1 MKTKIYLLAFLLLL
15 NLGLTSCNNDDD
27 GKRTSISVNDFV
39 WKALNS
45 WYYWQEEVPYLADN
59 RFSSDE
65 EYMQFIESK
74 STDDLFFSLLYNY
87 GTTDR
92 FSWIVPDYHTLE
104 NQFAGINLSFGMK
117 YGLVYINSNS
127 SNLFGYVQYII
138 PNSPAANAGLKR
150 GDIFMKING
159 NQLTDFNYTE
169 LLASQT
175 ATFGM
180 GYLENGQIYSTNQ
193 EVTLTKVELQENP
206 VYLTKVFNQ
215 GGHKIGY
222 IVYNA
227 FRANFNDEL
236 NDAIGQLSAQGI
248 TDMILDLR
256 YNGGGSV
263 ETSTYL
269 GSMLTGQFNGQD
281 FTRIVFNSKAAQN
294 NKSYIFENTGKV
306 YNDDLTEVGTFG
318 LNHLQLNQLTVLTA
332 RGTASASEMLISCL
346 KPYISVNLVG
356 TKTYGKTVGSITL
369 YDSPSSAYTSTNNIN
384 PSHTWA
390 MQPIV
395 FEYRNSLDHP
405 SPTMGIPTDVEVNE
419 IQYLENLPE
428 LGNPSEPLL
437 AAALND
443 ITGSAKVKKNSANF
457 SEESVFKTSQTMDHW
472 GTEMYLNKGFAFN
485 P

>member
-1 MKTKIYLLAFLLLL
+1 M
-15 NLGLTSCNNDDD
+15 
-27 GKRTSISVNDFV
+27 

-45 WYYWQEEVPYLADN
+45 WYYWQDDVANLADN
-59 RFSSDE
+59 RFSSDG

-215 GGHKIGY
+215 GSHKIGY
-222 IVYNA
+222 VVYNA
-227 FRANFNDEL
+227 FRANFNHEL

-248 TDMILDLR
+248 TDLILDLR

-281 FTRIVFNSKAAQN
+281 FTRIAFNSKAAQN

-306 YNDDLTEVGTFG
+306 YNDDLTEVGTFN
-318 LNHLQLNQLTVLTA
+318 LNHLQLNHLTVLTA

-369 YDSPSSAYTSTNNIN
+369 FDSPSSAYTSTNNIN

-395 FEYRNSLDHP
+395 FEYRNSLDQP
-405 SPTMGIPTDVEVNE
+405 SPTLGIPPNQEVNE
-419 IQYLENLPE
+419 LHYLENLPP
-428 LGNPSEPLL
+428 LGNPNEPLL
-437 AAALND
+437 ATALSQ
-443 ITGSAKVKKNSANF
+443 ISGIAKPKTNSTNF
-457 SEESVFKTSQTMDHW
+457 SKESLFKTSQNLDRW
-472 GTEMYLNKGFAFN
+472 GTEMYLNKGFSFN

>member
-1 MKTKIYLLAFLLLL
+1 MKTKIYLLTFSLLISF
-15 NLGLTSCNNDDD
+15 GLVSCNNDDE
-27 GKRTSISVNDFV
+27 GKRTSASVNDFV

-45 WYYWQEEVPYLADN
+45 WYYWQEEVPDLADH
-59 RFSSDE
+59 RFSSDAD
-65 EYMQFIESK
+65 YTQFIESK
-74 STDDLFFSLLYNY
+74 STDDLFFSLLHNY

-127 SNLFGYVQYII
+127 SNLFGYVQYVI

-150 GDIFMKING
+150 GDIFVRVNG
-159 NQLTDFNYTE
+159 NLLNDFNYTE
-169 LLASQT
+169 LLAAQS

-180 GYLENGQIYSTNQ
+180 GYFENGQIFSTNQ
-193 EVTLTKVELQENP
+193 EITLTKVELQENP
-206 VYLTKVFNQ
+206 VYLTKVINQ
-215 GGHKIGY
+215 GSHKVGY
-222 IVYNA
+222 IVYNG

-236 NDAIGQLSAQGI
+236 NDAIGQLNAQGI
-248 TDMILDLR
+248 TDLILDLR

-263 ETSTYL
+263 ETTTYL

-281 FTRIVFNSKAAQN
+281 FTRITFNSKAAQN
-294 NKSYIFENTGKV
+294 NKSYLFENVGKV
-306 YNDDLTEVGTFG
+306 YNDDLTEVGTFS

-346 KPYISVNLVG
+346 KPYISVKLIG

-369 YDSPSSAYTSTNNIN
+369 YDSPSSNYTSTNQIN
-384 PSHTWA
+384 TSHTWA

-395 FEYRNSLDHP
+395 FEYRNYLDQP
-405 SPTMGIPTDVEVNE
+405 SPSLGIPTDVEINE
-419 IQYLENLPE
+419 IHYLENLPE

-437 AAALND
+437 AAALNE
-443 ITGSAKVKKNSANF
+443 ITGSGKVKKTSANF
-457 SEESVFKTSQTMDHW
+457 SDESLFNTSQTVDRW
-472 GTEMYLNKGFAFN
+472 GMEMYLNKGFAFN